1 MKLLKLLP
9 LLFLF
14 FAAAC
19 STLVLQPAD
28 FNYPVESVISIGDD
42 GIAMDER
49 YSLSFNT
56 KQLFFD
62 ESGDSLAYVGKELR
76 MIRNTQG
83 YYFITSKN
91 FKNVYVFSVDE
102 SALNMKSKILISE
115 TGIQNPAFNQRN
127 SYIELMDGSNKTK
140 LTSEGIESEEQK

>member
-28 FNYPVESVISIGDD
+28 FNYPVESVISIRDD
-42 GIAMDER
+42 GFAMDER
-49 YSLSFNT
+49 YSLTFNT
-56 KQLFFD
+56 RPLFF
-62 ESGDSLAYVGKELR
+62 EETGDSLAYVGKEIR
-76 MIRNTQG
+76 MIRNAQG

-91 FKNVYVFSVDE
+91 FKNVYVFSIDE
-102 SALNMKSKILISE
+102 SAMNMKSKILISE

-127 SYIELMDGSNKTK
+127 QYIELMDESTKIK
-140 LTSEGIESEEQK
+140 LTSEGIESEDQK

>member
-19 STLVLQPAD
+19 STLVLRPAD

-62 ESGDSLAYVGKELR
+62 ELGDSLAYVGKELR

-102 SALNMKSKILISE
+102 SAMKMKSIILISE

-127 SYIELMDGSNKTK
+127 PYIELMDGSNKTR